1 MVMKLDQLVNGAINV
16 GFGAAAVAVEG
27 GKKVLDD
34 LNTKGEQVRKDA
46 GAPDIA
52 RSVSDMFEQAG
63 GTISDLTER
72 LGMQGE
78 TAAQRVLDELILAR
92 VRVMTASERTAF
104 LAHVRDIVDSVEDN
118 VTSVP
123 VESVEPDNAKDTEE
137 AEVAAQMADSTT
149 DYNKLDPLG
158 DEAAVVDEVDAAVSG
173 ARKKPRAVD
182 MVPEEPDAMA
192 PDEEYQ
198 LTPAGRRERIGQIV
212 RLVKKYRVWDNLTPV
227 RLRRLLEELGPM
239 FVKMGQILAN
249 RSEILPQRFCDELR
263 RLRSDVEPVPYEVVL
278 RCLEEEY
285 GLRLG
290 EMFDA
295 IDPNPLGSASLAQ
308 VHRARLVTGEDV
320 AVKVQRPCAQQ
331 VMAQDIDIIRSVV
344 RIVSKFVNTDQFVD
358 LHGVVEELW
367 TSFREETN
375 FLAEAKNL
383 NDFYEFHKSVH
394 GVTCPKSYL
403 DLCTEHVVVMDY
415 VDGISIADPERLVAE
430 GYDLEKIG
438 SAIVEDYSTQVLD
451 DGFFHA
457 DPHAGN
463 IILKDGIV
471 YFIDLG
477 MVGRMSSHDRG
488 IVKDMIFAVAEGDV
502 PKLKDSLMRFAVTR
516 GDSAELDHS
525 AFLSDLDFIVADFAG
540 LDLKDLDIGEF
551 LTSLLNLARK
561 NDVEL
566 PSVVTM
572 FARGMVTLEGLLTEY
587 MPNVNMIQIIQTHI
601 KNEKS
606 IYARMREMGRDFAAS
621 SYRAA
626 KGSLE
631 AAEYLGL
638 ASRMLTRGQLK
649 VNTQIMSSD
658 KALRQLG
665 GIIDRMSMAI
675 VIAGLFI
682 GSSVVYYARIEPVV
696 FGIPVIGFMGYV
708 SALVL
713 ALMLGRDI
721 WLNSHGGKRT
731 ISRDQRLRPSPHS
744 SYRKQ

>member
-1 MVMKLDQLVNGAINV
+1 M
-16 GFGAAAVAVEG
+16 
-27 GKKVLDD
+27 
-34 LNTKGEQVRKDA
+34 
-46 GAPDIA
+46 
-52 RSVSDMFEQAG
+52 
-63 GTISDLTER
+63 
-72 LGMQGE
+72 
-78 TAAQRVLDELILAR
+78 
-92 VRVMTASERTAF
+92 
-104 LAHVRDIVDSVEDN
+104 
-118 VTSVP
+118 
-123 VESVEPDNAKDTEE
+123 
-137 AEVAAQMADSTT
+137 
-149 DYNKLDPLG
+149 
-158 DEAAVVDEVDAAVSG
+158 
-173 ARKKPRAVD
+173 
-182 MVPEEPDAMA
+182 
-192 PDEEYQ
+192 
-198 LTPAGRRERIGQIV
+198 
-212 RLVKKYRVWDNLTPV
+212 
-227 RLRRLLEELGPM
+227 
-239 FVKMGQILAN
+239 
-249 RSEILPQRFCDELR
+249 
-263 RLRSDVEPVPYEVVL
+263 
-278 RCLEEEY
+278 
-285 GLRLG
+285 
-290 EMFDA
+290 
-295 IDPNPLGSASLAQ
+295 
-308 VHRARLVTGEDV
+308 
-320 AVKVQRPCAQQ
+320 
-331 VMAQDIDIIRSVV
+331 
-344 RIVSKFVNTDQFVD
+344 
-358 LHGVVEELW
+358 
-367 TSFREETN
+367 
-375 FLAEAKNL
+375 
-383 NDFYEFHKSVH
+383 
-394 GVTCPKSYL
+394 
-403 DLCTEHVVVMDY
+403 
-415 VDGISIADPERLVAE
+415 AE

-606 IYARMREMGRDFAAS
+606 AYARVREMGRDLAAS

-713 ALMLGRDI
+713 ALMLGREI
-721 WLNSHGGKRT
+721 WRNSHGGK
-731 ISRDQRLRPSPHS
+731 H
-744 SYRKQ
+744 